1 MNQIGAKP
9 RSFTVRRLVIALA
22 MVGAVAALFFALAL
36 YEESP
41 VLPLRPAAIKF
52 ISPAPGSFGVRQ
64 GTVFYELGDQYTGT
78 LRLDSV
84 AIPEDQLDV
93 IGGLNRISFTPGSG
107 KEIEALEP
115 GAHTA
120 TAVFWPRGEG
130 RAEARSYT
138 WRFNVH

>member
-1 MNQIGAKP
+1 MNQVPATP
-9 RSFTVRRLVIALA
+9 SLFTVRRLVITLA
-22 MVGAVAALFFALAL
+22 MAGAVAALFFALAL

-41 VLPLRPAAIKF
+41 QLPLRPAAIRF
-52 ISPAPGSFGVRQ
+52 ISPEPGSIVVRQ

-107 KEIEALEP
+107 KEVEALEP

-120 TAVFWPRGEG
+120 TAVFWPQEVDRSVLLG
-130 RAEARSYT
+130 RHLA
-138 WRFNVH
+138 FGMV